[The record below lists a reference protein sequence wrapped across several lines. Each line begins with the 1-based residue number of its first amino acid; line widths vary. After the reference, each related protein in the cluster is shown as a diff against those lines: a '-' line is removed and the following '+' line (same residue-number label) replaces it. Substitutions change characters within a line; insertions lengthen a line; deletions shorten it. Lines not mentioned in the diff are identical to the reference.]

1 LLEIKLNFYII
12 LTKREEKFKFLEYCH
27 SIAMKSLKF
36 SGSSEFTQ
44 KFGDY
49 FRLTQEKYWANR
61 SQIGGLVFGLTAS
74 LST

>member
-1 LLEIKLNFYII
+1 
-12 LTKREEKFKFLEYCH
+12 
-27 SIAMKSLKF
+27 MKSLKF